1 MSCSPVTI
9 MWHWAIVIMALGNV
23 RYLCRWHYHQY
34 VKNFTTLQSSPRCYL
49 IWCLTITLC
58 LKLQKIDGVL
68 SHYWAKSYVAIFFTA
83 GFFNLG
89 SSVASCVC
97 KFIQYY
103 LKIFFYV
110 ILLINNTPL
119 LNYLNDHLIIE
130 YWYISG
136 PALEFKFAVTRY
148 LLSETLK

>member
-23 RYLCRWHYHQY
+23 RYLCRWYYHQY
-34 VKNFTTLQSSPRCYL
+34 VKNFTTLKSSPRCYL

-103 LKIFFYV
+103 LNIFLCHFVNKQY
-110 ILLINNTPL
+110 TSS
-119 LNYLNDHLIIE
+119 E
-130 YWYISG
+130 
-136 PALEFKFAVTRY
+136 
-148 LLSETLK
+148 LSEWSSYNWILIHFRSCFGI